1 MIAEALR
8 ARFIAR
14 LMPDGERVNNR
25 NGAAE
30 MLRVGLA
37 AAFLLCCAS
46 VFAQPYP
53 AKPIRLI
60 VPFAPGGGNDL
71 IARIIGQR
79 LTAMWGQTV
88 IVDNRP
94 GAGGNVAAEIT
105 ARAAPDGHTAFQFNI
120 ANTIAASLYK
130 DLRYDPLKDFAP
142 VTQIAATPFI
152 LLVHPGVPVKTV
164 AELIAAGKQSPGQ
177 WSYGSSG
184 NGGSTHLAMELFKA
198 MTGTD
203 FVHVPYG
210 GGGPA
215 LNDLVAGRIQLLTA
229 AAGVALP
236 QVSAGRLRAIA
247 QTGEKRIAL
256 IADIPTIAESGV
268 PGYESSAWY
277 GLVLPAQ
284 TPATIVTTLHNA
296 VLRVLR
302 EPEVEQRMA
311 ANGMQIVGS
320 SPTQF
325 ASFIR
330 NEVAKWA
337 RVVKLAK
344 AVAN

>member
-1 MIAEALR
+1 MTNKS
-8 ARFIAR
+8 
-14 LMPDGERVNNR
+14 GT
-25 NGAAE
+25 AE
-30 MLRVGLA
+30 MLRIHLA
-37 AAFLLCCAS
+37 AAFLFCCVS
-46 VFAQPYP
+46 VAAQPYP

-79 LTAMWGQTV
+79 LTGIWGQAV

-94 GAGGNVAAEIT
+94 GAGGNVAAEIA

-130 DLRYDPLKDFAP
+130 DLRYDPVKDFAP

-198 MTGTD
+198 MTATD

-215 LNDLVAGRIQLLTA
+215 LNDLVAGRIQILAA

-236 QVSAGRLRAIA
+236 QVSAGRLRGIA

-256 IADIPTIAESGV
+256 LPDMPTIAEAGV

-277 GLVLPAQ
+277 GLVLPAR
-284 TPATIVTTLHNA
+284 TPPSIVATLHDT

-320 SPTQF
+320 PPSRF
-325 ASFIR
+325 AAFIR
-330 NEVAKWA
+330 DEVAKWA